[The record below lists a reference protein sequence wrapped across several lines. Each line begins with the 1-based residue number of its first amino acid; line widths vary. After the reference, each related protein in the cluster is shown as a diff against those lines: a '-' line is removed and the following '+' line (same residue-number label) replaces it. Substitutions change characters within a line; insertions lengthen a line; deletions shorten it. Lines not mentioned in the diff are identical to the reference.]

1 MTQTQEGANPGS
13 AFGLALRRVEKNKI
27 NNCWLAFRNSV
38 AVALPLGIGMAFGN
52 PLGAVAVT
60 TGALNVSFSDGTDP
74 YGQRARRMLV
84 WSVFGAVAVFV
95 GSVVGR
101 HPLAAVVVAL
111 VWAFIAGMLIAIST
125 RARCWLEH
133 VGGADC
139 VRGTRRR
146 DSRRRFLHRS
156 SGFRRRPFANGV
168 GGAFLAGSPLR
179 AGTPA
184 R

>member
-27 NNCWLAFRNSV
+27 NSCWLAFRNSV
-38 AVALPLGIGMAFGN
+38 AVALPLGIGMALGN

-95 GSVVGR
+95 GSVVGQ
-101 HPLAAVVVAL
+101 P
-111 VWAFIAGMLIAIST
+111 ST
-125 RARCWLEH
+125 RRRRGSFAMGVHRGHADRDQHARGRSWLEH
-133 VGGADC
+133 AWW
-139 VRGTRRR
+139 R
-146 DSRRRFLHRS
+146 
-156 SGFRRRPFANGV
+156 
-168 GGAFLAGSPLR
+168 
-179 AGTPA
+179 
-184 R
+184 